1 MRPKRDFRPA
11 LLEELKHF
19 NRCTKKSKNPSHF
32 CTQKELANNL
42 QMSLRD
48 VGKALHSMTTEGLLN
63 HDKSKQNGR
72 LQDTFIPTNDR
83 LYESKEMLLDTEKI
97 IESKVAHIRE
107 LAVKMRDRPA
117 IKSIKNMLPV
127 LDDRKVVYNTRFIS
141 KARSYTGKIDKIG
154 QNHLDQFCQDV
165 NLIFSYLDS
174 MGYATCDD
182 SIEANDMT
190 DKVIKNLR
198 INFCNELTEILE
210 YTFKPHS
217 ARLSHAI
224 MEQIRMKIPTYFL
237 IGQYQKM
244 SRVKI

>member
-1 MRPKRDFRPA
+1 MVNRTRDFRPA

-48 VGKALHSMTTEGLLN
+48 VGKTLHAMTAEGLLK

-72 LQDTFIPTNDR
+72 LQDRFIPTNDR
-83 LYESKEMLLDTEKI
+83 LYESKQMLLDTEKI

-107 LAVKMRDRPA
+107 LAIKMRDRPA
-117 IKSIKNMLPV
+117 IKSINMLPV
-127 LDDRKVVYNTRFIS
+127 LDDPTNPQEVS

-154 QNHLDQFCQDV
+154 QNHLDQFCENV

-174 MGYATCDD
+174 MSYATYDD

-217 ARLSHAI
+217 ARLSHAV

-244 SRVKI
+244 SKLKI

>member
-1 MRPKRDFRPA
+1 MVNRTRDFRPA

-19 NRCTKKSKNPSHF
+19 NRCTKKLKNPDHF

-48 VGKALHSMTTEGLLN
+48 VGKTLHAMTAEGLLK

-72 LQDTFIPTNDR
+72 LQDRFIPTNDR

-97 IESKVAHIRE
+97 IESKMEIIRKI
-107 LAVKMRDRPA
+107 AVKMRDRPA
-117 IKSIKNMLPV
+117 IKAINMLPV
-127 LDDRKVVYNTRFIS
+127 LDDPTNRQEVA

-154 QNHLDQFCQDV
+154 QNHLDQFADNV
-165 NLIFSYLDS
+165 NLVFSYLDS
-174 MGYATCDD
+174 MTYATYDD

-190 DKVIKNLR
+190 DKVIKNLK

-210 YTFKPHS
+210 YIFKPHS

-224 MEQIRMKIPTYFL
+224 MGTIQMKIPTYFML
-237 IGQYQKM
+237 TQFQKM
-244 SRVKI
+244 SRIKI

>member
-1 MRPKRDFRPA
+1 MVNRTRDFRPA

-19 NRCTKKSKNPSHF
+19 NRCTKKLKNPDHF

-48 VGKALHSMTTEGLLN
+48 VGKSLHSMTAEGLLK

-72 LQDTFIPTNDR
+72 LQDRFIPTNDR

-97 IESKVAHIRE
+97 IESKVANIRE
-107 LAVKMRDRPA
+107 LAIKMRDRPA
-117 IKSIKNMLPV
+117 LKAINMLPV
-127 LDDRKVVYNTRFIS
+127 LDDPTNPQEVS

-154 QNHLDQFCQDV
+154 QNHLVQFCDEV

-174 MGYATCDD
+174 ISYATYDD

-224 MEQIRMKIPTYFL
+224 METIRQKIPTYFL

-244 SRVKI
+244 SRIKI